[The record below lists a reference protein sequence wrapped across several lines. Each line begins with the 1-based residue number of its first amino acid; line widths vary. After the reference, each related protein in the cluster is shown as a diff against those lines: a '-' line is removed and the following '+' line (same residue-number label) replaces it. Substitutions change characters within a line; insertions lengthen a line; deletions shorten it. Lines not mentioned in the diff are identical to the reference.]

1 MCRKNQLTACC
12 LLTFG
17 IGILIGSSIQSVF
30 WSSLLGF
37 GAIASALLCLLKM
50 QA

>member
-12 LLTFG
+12 LLTLG
-17 IGILIGSSIQSVF
+17 IGILIGSNIETVF

-37 GAIASALLCLLKM
+37 GGIALGLLLLLKM

>member
-12 LLTFG
+12 LLSLG
-17 IGILIGSSIQSVF
+17 VGILIGSSIESVF

-37 GAIASALLCLLKM
+37 GSIALALLLLLKL